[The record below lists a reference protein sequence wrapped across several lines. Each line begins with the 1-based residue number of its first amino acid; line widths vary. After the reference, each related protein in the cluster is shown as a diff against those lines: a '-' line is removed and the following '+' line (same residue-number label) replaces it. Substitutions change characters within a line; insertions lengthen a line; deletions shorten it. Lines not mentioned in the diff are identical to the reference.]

1 MAGEIKQ
8 KVLIVD
14 DDADIRRLV
23 RTVLERD
30 GFIVNTAASSAE
42 FFKILPQFKPDLAVL
57 DLQLPDEDGFTIL
70 KRIKKNTVTADLPVV
85 MLTVQSVDSYKI
97 AGLEIGADDYIV
109 KPFNQGE
116 FVARVKA
123 VLRRT
128 KPKEANVGL
137 IDDGAVKL
145 NLNQHRLEI
154 NGKVVDLSPKEFDLL
169 AALMRTKNTVLT
181 RETLCES
188 VWGHELVGNT
198 RTVDVHVGRLRKKIE
213 PFDNRIETVER
224 IGYRYLPEKV

>member
-1 MAGEIKQ
+1 
-8 KVLIVD
+8 
-14 DDADIRRLV
+14 
-23 RTVLERD
+23 
-30 GFIVNTAASSAE
+30 
-42 FFKILPQFKPDLAVL
+42 
-57 DLQLPDEDGFTIL
+57 
-70 KRIKKNTVTADLPVV
+70 
-85 MLTVQSVDSYKI
+85 
-97 AGLEIGADDYIV
+97 
-109 KPFNQGE
+109 
-116 FVARVKA
+116 VKA

>member
-116 FVARVKA
+116 FLARVKA

-213 PFDNRIETVER
+213 PYDNRIETVER